1 MHPWE
6 PAPEQNSVRTA
17 MRGHALL
24 ETPLA
29 NKGVA
34 FSGGERQELGLLGL
48 LPPAVMTMERQLDA
62 AYAAYQRQSS
72 EVDKHIFLRSLQ
84 DSNEVLFYSLLLQHI
99 QEMAPIIYTP
109 VVGDICQD
117 FSAHYRRPR
126 GLYLCYD
133 DKDRIDEV
141 IDNWPLH
148 DVRVSVITDGE
159 RVLGLGDLGVGGM
172 GIAIGKLALYS
183 LCGGVHPSQTLPI
196 VLDTGTD
203 NAVLLDDPLYLGW
216 RHPRIRGEEYDSFVE
231 QVVTCL
237 FRRFPHLLLQWED
250 FAKGNARRLLEQYQ
264 DRVCTF
270 NDDIQG
276 TAAVTLAGLLAAVQV
291 TECPM
296 SEQRIL
302 IVGAG
307 SAGTGIGELIV
318 GTMCEEGLSEQEAYD
333 RIWMFNS
340 KGAVN
345 ESQQNLDAAVQRF
358 SKSNERVRSYG
369 LDPSEPNRLQEVV
382 ESVHPTVL
390 IGVSAQPGIFSEGIV
405 RRMMR
410 HTKRPIIFPLSNPT
424 RYSEAV
430 PEDLLLWTEGKALVA
445 TGSPFDP
452 VSYGGNTI
460 SITQCNNALVFP
472 GIGLGVISVKSRRVV
487 REMLVAAAKALAQ
500 LSEAAVGSS
509 HPLLPGLDAS
519 REIAVPIAC
528 AVAKAAI
535 NAGVADPMTD
545 AQIMEAVQAKMWWPQ
560 YPDIHRF
567 EAP

>member
-1 MHPWE
+1 MHPWD
-6 PAPEQNSVRTA
+6 PAPESNIVKTA
-17 MRGHALL
+17 MRGHSLL

-29 NKGVA
+29 NKGGA
-34 FSGGERQELGLLGL
+34 FSDGERQQLGLLGL
-48 LPPAVMTMERQLDA
+48 LPPAIMSLESQVDA
-62 AYAAYQRQSS
+62 AYAAYQRQTT

-84 DSNEVLFYSLLLQHI
+84 DSNEVLFYSLLMQHI

-126 GLYLCYD
+126 GLYLCYN
-133 DKDRIDEV
+133 DRDRMDEI
-141 IDNWPLH
+141 IDNWPLNG
-148 DVRVSVITDGE
+148 VRVSVITDGE
-159 RVLGLGDLGVGGM
+159 RVLGLGDLGIGGM
-172 GIAIGKLALYS
+172 GIAIGKLALYT
-183 LCGGVHPSQTLPI
+183 LCGGVHPSLTLPI

-203 NAVLLDDPLYLGW
+203 NSVLLDDPLYLGW
-216 RHPRIRGEEYDSFVE
+216 RHPRVRGTEYDQFVE
-231 QVVTCL
+231 QVVNAL
-237 FRRFPHLLLQWED
+237 YRRFPNLLLQWED
-250 FAKGNARRLLEQYQ
+250 FAKGNARRLLERYENS
-264 DRVCTF
+264 VCTF

-276 TAAVTLAGLLAAVQV
+276 TAAVTLSALLAAVQV

-296 SEQRIL
+296 REQKVL

-318 GTMCEEGLSEQEAYD
+318 GAMCEEGLTEQEAYD

-340 KGAVN
+340 KGAIN
-345 ESQQNLDAAVQRF
+345 QSQQNLDSAVERF
-358 SKSNERVRSYG
+358 SKSDELVRSYG
-369 LDPSEPNRLQEVV
+369 LDPSAPNRLQEIV

-430 PEDLLLWTEGKALVA
+430 PEDLLLWTEGMALVA
-445 TGSPFDP
+445 TGSPFEP
-452 VSYGGNTI
+452 VTYGGNTI
-460 SITQCNNALVFP
+460 PITQCNNALVFP
-472 GIGLGVISVKSRRVV
+472 GIGLGVISVNSRRVV
-487 REMLVAAAKALAQ
+487 KEMLVAAAKALAQ
-500 LSEAAVGSS
+500 LSEASVGGM

-535 NAGVADPMTD
+535 HAGVADPMTD
-545 AQIMEAVQAKMWWPQ
+545 EQILEAVQGTMWWPQ
-560 YPDIHRF
+560 YPNIQRF
-567 EAP
+567 EA